1 MKSPSFNL
9 VGFVLVLVLPGTIS
23 AQQPTAYI
31 PNSPTSGPETALCTP
46 PPGSTCSVP
55 SQTSYVLLFRMP
67 SLCLLQSLILHQL
80 NNNTTLLAHLA
91 CLPPSLS
98 FPSLCHS
105 CTLLLSAI
113 ILVPTTHLHLARVRS
128 LRRRAHERAVLPCGT
143 GLELGTYCAER
154 VVCWEC
160 ECGHCRGW
168 GAVEGSCEGAGGGF
182 AEGF

>member
-9 VGFVLVLVLPGTIS
+9 VGFVLVLVLPGSIS

-31 PNSPTSGPETALCTP
+31 PNSPVSGAETAMCTP

-55 SQTSYVLLFRMP
+55 SQTSYVLPFRMH
-67 SLCLLQSLILHQL
+67 SLCLTLFLTPRQH

-91 CLPPSLS
+91 CLPPTVS
-98 FPSLCHS
+98 FPSLCDS
-105 CTLLLSAI
+105 RTLLLSTI

-128 LRRRAHERAVLPCGT
+128 LRRRANERAVLPCGI

-154 VVCWEC
+154 VVCW
-160 ECGHCRGW
+160 
-168 GAVEGSCEGAGGGF
+168 
-182 AEGF
+182 